1 MKASTKA
8 SKSSTVTPAPA
19 AKASAKVTSKTIEVV
34 TVKVP
39 EAVSSAVSALA
50 SNEAAVFNATAAR
63 EQTIV
68 NVGDKVKVHLGKNPY
83 DVTFASLK
91 PVFYDAYKASNAKA
105 SNPKTEDALKL
116 YTGQQLSRVMLL
128 AYPGG
133 KDATPKQREQQTAEI
148 EKGKKLGLGQVAL
161 FSLAKKGARVIVDKE
176 TKKPTVVTPQKD
188 NRGGANKK
196 APIDSINEALGA
208 IVNQAVAAKIDRE
221 QILTMLAAHF
231 VAAEMM
237 NEDESLEVTE

>member
-1 MKASTKA
+1 MKASTKT
-8 SKSSTVTPAPA
+8 SKSATVTAAPA
-19 AKASAKVTSKTIEVV
+19 AKASAKVTSKTIEVQ

-39 EAVSSAVSALA
+39 EAVTSAVSALA

-91 PVFYDAYKASNAKA
+91 PVFYEAAKA
-105 SNPKTEDALKL
+105 SNPKAEDALKL

-196 APIDSINEALGA
+196 APIDSINEALGT

-237 NEDESLEVTE
+237 TEDESLEVTE